1 MKIPRQ
7 DAARTRRSLLKTASE
22 VFAEKGYRDTTIAE
36 ISERAGTNIAA
47 VNYHF
52 GDKETL
58 YREAWRYSFLQ
69 SLEAHPPD
77 GGAPDNAPVEQRLK
91 AQIRALLSRSTD
103 PDNKGFMIVNKEL
116 ASPTGLLEEV
126 MREEVLPITERMES
140 LVREALGPGVSKVR
154 VRFCTISIIGQCI
167 MPTYISRLQRHKPDA
182 QKDSWRIEDVE
193 AYAGHVA
200 AFSLAG
206 MRAVRR
212 SVEETRAPG
221 KYSVSSVKKSGRP
234 RTSAARRKVSARP
247 AGEQRSK

>member
-7 DAARTRRSLLKTASE
+7 DAVRTRKSLLTTASE

-58 YREAWRYSFLQ
+58 YREAWRYSFRQ

-77 GGAPDNAPVEQRLK
+77 GGAPDSAPVEQRLK

-103 PDNKGFMIVNKEL
+103 PENKGFMIVNKEL
-116 ASPTGLLEEV
+116 ANPTGLLDEV
-126 MREEVLPITERMES
+126 MREEVLPITERMEG
-140 LVREALGPGVSKVR
+140 LVREALGTGVSKTG

-167 MPTYISRLQRHKPDA
+167 MPTYISRLQRHKPDDH
-182 QKDSWRIEDVE
+182 KDSWTIDDID

-200 AFSLAG
+200 VFSLAG
-206 MRAVRR
+206 MRAIRR
-212 SVEETRAPG
+212 IAEEIRVTY
-221 KYSVSSVKKSGRP
+221 KSLTKKPGRP
-234 RTSAARRKVSARP
+234 TASARRKIPASP
-247 AGEQRSK
+247 AGKQRSK

>member
-7 DAARTRRSLLKTASE
+7 DAARTRGSLLKTASE
-22 VFAEKGYRDTTIAE
+22 VFAEKGYRDATIAE

-52 GDKETL
+52 GDKEAL
-58 YREAWRYSFLQ
+58 YREAWRYSFRQ
-69 SLEAHPPD
+69 SLEVHPPD
-77 GGAPDNAPVEQRLK
+77 GGAPGSAPVEQRLK

-116 ASPTGLLEEV
+116 ANPTGLLEEV

-140 LVREALGPGVSKVR
+140 LVREALGPGVSKAR

-182 QKDSWRIEDVE
+182 QKDSWRIDDIE
-193 AYAGHVA
+193 AYAGHIV

-206 MRAVRR
+206 MRAVC
-212 SVEETRAPG
+212 RAAQEVRVTGEPPAR
-221 KYSVSSVKKSGRP
+221 KSGRL
-234 RTSAARRKVSARP
+234 RTASGRP
-247 AGEQRSK
+247 KIPASSAGEQRSK

>member
-7 DAARTRRSLLKTASE
+7 DTARTRGSLLKTASE

-52 GDKETL
+52 GDKEAL

-77 GGAPDNAPVEQRLK
+77 GGAPDNAPVEHRLK

-103 PDNKGFMIVNKEL
+103 PNNKGFMIVNKEL
-116 ASPTGLLEEV
+116 ANPTGLLEEV
-126 MREEVLPITERMES
+126 MREEVLPITERMEG
-140 LVREALGPGVSKVR
+140 LVREVLGPGAPR
-154 VRFCTISIIGQCI
+154 TEVRFCTVAIIGQCI
-167 MPTYISRLQRHKPDA
+167 MPTYIGRLETTKPGPR
-182 QKDSWRIEDVE
+182 KDSWRIDDIE
-193 AYAGHVA
+193 AYAGHIA

-206 MRAVRR
+206 MRAVC
-212 SVEETRAPG
+212 RAAQEVRVTG
-221 KYSVSSVKKSGRP
+221 KAPVKKSGRVP
-234 RTSAARRKVSARP
+234 TISGRPKIPASSAGK
-247 AGEQRSK
+247 QRSK